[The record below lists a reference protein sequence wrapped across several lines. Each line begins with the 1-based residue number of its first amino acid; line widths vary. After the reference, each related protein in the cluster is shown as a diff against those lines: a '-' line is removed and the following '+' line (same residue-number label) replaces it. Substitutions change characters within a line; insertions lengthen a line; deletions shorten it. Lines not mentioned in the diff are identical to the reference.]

1 MNELAERLDK
11 IHSLVYKIE
20 RNHLC
25 DESIVDD
32 IDELIMELEEFEIA
46 FEDLAIESRSSSEQ
60 ELTFF
65 ILKISST
72 TSSV

>member
-1 MNELAERLDK
+1 MNELAEKLDK

-46 FEDLAIESRSSSEQ
+46 FEDLAIDLNCTSE
-60 ELTFF
+60 EFND
-65 ILKISST
+65 ILKR
-72 TSSV
+72 

>member
-32 IDELIMELEEFEIA
+32 IDAFIMELEQFVIA
-46 FEDLAIESRSSSEQ
+46 FDDFAIDLNCTNDD
-60 ELTFF
+60 LTV
-65 ILKISST
+65 ILKR
-72 TSSV
+72 

>member
-25 DESIVDD
+25 DELIIDD

-46 FEDLAIESRSSSEQ
+46 FEDLAIDLNCTSE
-60 ELTFF
+60 EFND
-65 ILKISST
+65 ILKR
-72 TSSV
+72 

>member
-20 RNHLC
+20 RNLLC

-32 IDELIMELEEFEIA
+32 IDKLIMELEEFEIA
-46 FEDLAIESRSSSEQ
+46 FEDLAIDLNCTNE
-60 ELTFF
+60 ELTD
-65 ILKISST
+65 ILKR
-72 TSSV
+72 

>member
-46 FEDLAIESRSSSEQ
+46 FEDLAIDVNNPS
-60 ELTFF
+60 
-65 ILKISST
+65 
-72 TSSV
+72 

>member
-25 DESIVDD
+25 DEFIVDD

-46 FEDLAIESRSSSEQ
+46 FEDLAIDLNCTNE
-60 ELTFF
+60 ELTD
-65 ILKISST
+65 ILKR
-72 TSSV
+72 

>member
-46 FEDLAIESRSSSEQ
+46 FDDLAIDLNCTSE
-60 ELTFF
+60 EFND
-65 ILKISST
+65 ILKR
-72 TSSV
+72 

>member
-46 FEDLAIESRSSSEQ
+46 FEDFAIDLNCTNEE
-60 ELTFF
+60 FND
-65 ILKISST
+65 ILKR
-72 TSSV
+72 

>member
-32 IDELIMELEEFEIA
+32 IDELIMELEEFEVA
-46 FEDLAIESRSSSEQ
+46 FEDIAIDLNCTNE
-60 ELTFF
+60 ELTD
-65 ILKISST
+65 ILKR
-72 TSSV
+72 

>member
-25 DESIVDD
+25 DESIIDD

-46 FEDLAIESRSSSEQ
+46 FDDFAIDLNCTNEE
-60 ELTFF
+60 FND
-65 ILKISST
+65 ILKR
-72 TSSV
+72 

>member
-46 FEDLAIESRSSSEQ
+46 FQDFAIDLNCANEEF
-60 ELTFF
+60 TD
-65 ILKISST
+65 ILKR
-72 TSSV
+72 

>member
-46 FEDLAIESRSSSEQ
+46 FEDLAIDLNCTSE
-60 ELTFF
+60 EFND
-65 ILKISST
+65 ILKR
-72 TSSV
+72 

>member
-32 IDELIMELEEFEIA
+32 IDELIMELEEFEIC
-46 FEDLAIESRSSSEQ
+46 FEDLAIDLNCTSE
-60 ELTFF
+60 EFND
-65 ILKISST
+65 ILKR
-72 TSSV
+72 

>member
-32 IDELIMELEEFEIA
+32 IDELIMELEEFEIC
-46 FEDLAIESRSSSEQ
+46 FEDLAIDLNYTNE
-60 ELTFF
+60 ELTD
-65 ILKISST
+65 ILKR
-72 TSSV
+72 

>member
-46 FEDLAIESRSSSEQ
+46 FEDLAIDLNCTNEEF
-60 ELTFF
+60 TD
-65 ILKISST
+65 ILKR
-72 TSSV
+72 

>member
-46 FEDLAIESRSSSEQ
+46 FEDFAIDLNCTSE
-60 ELTFF
+60 EFND
-65 ILKISST
+65 ILKR
-72 TSSV
+72 

>member
-46 FEDLAIESRSSSEQ
+46 FEDLAIDLNCTNEE
-60 ELTFF
+60 FND
-65 ILKISST
+65 ILKR
-72 TSSV
+72 

>member
-25 DESIVDD
+25 DESIIDD

-46 FEDLAIESRSSSEQ
+46 FEDFAIDLNCTNE
-60 ELTFF
+60 ELTD
-65 ILKISST
+65 ILKR
-72 TSSV
+72 

>member
-46 FEDLAIESRSSSEQ
+46 FEDLAIDLNCTNE
-60 ELTFF
+60 ELND
-65 ILKISST
+65 ILKR
-72 TSSV
+72 

>member
-46 FEDLAIESRSSSEQ
+46 FEDFAIDLNCTNEEF
-60 ELTFF
+60 TD
-65 ILKISST
+65 ILKR
-72 TSSV
+72 

>member
-1 MNELAERLDK
+1 MMNELAERLDK

-46 FEDLAIESRSSSEQ
+46 FDDLAIDLNCTNEEF
-60 ELTFF
+60 TD
-65 ILKISST
+65 ILKR
-72 TSSV
+72 

>member
-20 RNHLC
+20 HNHLC

-32 IDELIMELEEFEIA
+32 IDKLIMELGEFAIA
-46 FEDLAIESRSSSEQ
+46 FEVLAIELNCTDEDF
-60 ELTFF
+60 TG
-65 ILKISST
+65 ILGC
-72 TSSV
+72 

>member
-20 RNHLC
+20 RSHFC

-46 FEDLAIESRSSSEQ
+46 FEDFAIDLNCTNEE
-60 ELTFF
+60 FND
-65 ILKISST
+65 ILKR
-72 TSSV
+72 

>member
-46 FEDLAIESRSSSEQ
+46 FEDLAIDLSCTNE
-60 ELTFF
+60 ELTD
-65 ILKISST
+65 ILKR
-72 TSSV
+72 

>member
-1 MNELAERLDK
+1 MNELTERLDK

-46 FEDLAIESRSSSEQ
+46 FEDFVIDLNCTNEE
-60 ELTFF
+60 FND
-65 ILKISST
+65 ILKR
-72 TSSV
+72 

>member
-32 IDELIMELEEFEIA
+32 IDELIMEIEEFEIG
-46 FEDLAIESRSSSEQ
+46 FEDIEIDLNCTNE
-60 ELTFF
+60 ELTD
-65 ILKISST
+65 ILKR
-72 TSSV
+72 

>member
-32 IDELIMELEEFEIA
+32 IDELIMELEEFEIC
-46 FEDLAIESRSSSEQ
+46 FEDLAIDLNCTNE
-60 ELTFF
+60 ELTD
-65 ILKISST
+65 ILKR
-72 TSSV
+72 

>member
-25 DESIVDD
+25 DELIVDD

-46 FEDLAIESRSSSEQ
+46 FEDLAIDLNCTNEE
-60 ELTFF
+60 FND
-65 ILKISST
+65 ILKR
-72 TSSV
+72 